1 MNIKNAIIDFF
12 SENQI
17 SLDNVLAIGA
27 DGTNVNTGLNNGAIR
42 LLELHMG
49 HPVQW
54 LVCMFHFNE
63 LPLRHLVLHLDGTT
77 SGPTAFSGNI
87 GKALEKCHELSVV
100 KFEARQNN
108 LPNALQDITDID
120 ISKDQK

>member
-1 MNIKNAIIDFF
+1 
-12 SENQI
+12 
-17 SLDNVLAIGA
+17 
-27 DGTNVNTGLNNGAIR
+27 
-42 LLELHMG
+42 MG

-54 LVCMFHFNE
+54 LVYMYHFNE

-87 GKALEKCHELSVV
+87 GKALPKCHELPVV

-108 LPNALQDITDID
+108 IPTVLQDVSVID
-120 ISKDQK
+120 ISKDQQYLYNICTAIEVGEVTESLA

>member
-1 MNIKNAIIDFF
+1 MNIKNAIVDFF
-12 SENQI
+12 NENQT
-17 SLDNVLAIGA
+17 SLDNVLAIGV
-27 DGTNVNTGLNNGAIR
+27 DGTNVNTGVNNGSIR

-77 SGPTAFSGNI
+77 SGPTVFSGNI
-87 GKALEKCHELSVV
+87 GKALEKCHELSIA
-100 KFEARQNN
+100 KFTHSSTAGH
-108 LPNALQDITDID
+108 
-120 ISKDQK
+120 